1 MSSNDDNDEVRDA
14 LIRAGIILA
23 GAVILDELFEVVQS
37 PPRPVRTS
45 ILSDEFY
52 VVDEGYPNVN
62 GFLALY
68 RGERYHRSDFRG
80 RGGSST
86 KRELFNQRHSSIRNM
101 IERCFGLLK
110 ARFPILKQ
118 MSNYKLA
125 RQSNMTIA
133 CCVIHNFIIKYQNSD
148 SLIDEWSTTEL
159 NFDEDQDPSSSSSQ

>member
-23 GAVILDELFEVVQS
+23 SAVILDELFEVAQS

-45 ILSDEFY
+45 ILSGLNLGD
-52 VVDEGYPNVN
+52 
-62 GFLALY
+62 FLIL
-68 RGERYHRSDFRG
+68 RGERYHRSNFHGRRG
-80 RGGSST
+80 PST
-86 KRELFNQRHSSIRNM
+86 KRELFNQRHSSVRNV

-118 MSNYKLA
+118 MPNYGPP
-125 RQSNMTIA
+125 RQGNIAIA
-133 CCVIHNFIIKYQNSD
+133 CCVIHNFIIKYRNSD
-148 SLIDEWSTTEL
+148 SLIDEWSTVQL